1 MLTGLSAG
9 ILWAL
14 DTVILGIALS
24 LPPFS
29 AGASAAIL
37 APLICTFLHD
47 AFSSLWMLGFTA
59 VTKQFKNVYHALRSK
74 SGRFILL
81 GALLGGP
88 IGMSGYVAAI
98 QLIGP
103 GYTAVISSLYPALG
117 ALLSYLFLKEKMRL
131 SQLVGLLMSI
141 AGVIALG
148 YTSSDNAQM
157 RLLPGFL
164 CAALCCVGW
173 ASEGVI
179 CAYGMKD
186 STVTFAHALQI
197 RQPVSAICYA
207 LIILPAIGGWQETI
221 ALPSSVILLI
231 VVSAFCGTASY
242 LCYYRTIAKIGPP
255 KAMAL
260 NITYSAWSLV
270 FSFFFLHTIPDKK
283 SLFFAVVVLAGALL
297 SALEFPH
304 RVKQKN

>member
-14 DTVILGIALS
+14 DTVILGIALT

-29 AGASAAIL
+29 SAANAAIL
-37 APLICTFLHD
+37 APFISTFLHD
-47 AFSSLWMLGFTA
+47 AFSSVWMLSFTA
-59 VTKQFKNVYHALRSK
+59 ARRQFKNVFYALKTK
-74 SGRFILL
+74 SGKYILL

-98 QLIGP
+98 HLIGP

-117 ALLSYLFLKEKMRL
+117 ALLSYFFLKEKMKS
-131 SQLVGLLMSI
+131 SQIIGLLLSVG
-141 AGVIALG
+141 GVIALG
-148 YTSSDNAQM
+148 YSSAGNEELH
-157 RLLPGFL
+157 LLPGFL
-164 CAALCCVGW
+164 CAALCCIGW

-186 STVTFAHALQI
+186 PNVSSAHALQI
-197 RQPVSAICYA
+197 RQPVSALCYA
-207 LIILPAIGGWQETI
+207 LIILPIIGGWQQTV
-221 ALPSSVILLI
+221 SVPPKTALLI
-231 VVSAFCGTASY
+231 AMSALCGTASY
-242 LCYYRTIAKIGPP
+242 LCYYRTIAKLGPP

-270 FSFFFLHTIPDKK
+270 FSFLFLHTLPDGK
-283 SLFFAVVVLAGALL
+283 SLLLAAVVLLGALL
-297 SALEFPH
+297 SAMEFS
-304 RVKQKN
+304 RKTKE